1 MLRDFDLL
9 DHLSEGG
16 SIAGTI
22 LAHYSN
28 LLRSFGL
35 YDYTQINTHSIK
47 LVTVYESVMK
57 SNSGGLKRI
66 IQPTLT
72 MLPLLLR
79 ARARVAKGEWS
90 VSREIYSGW
99 GLSSND
105 PYLRHLAN
113 VYLLQPQ
120 VLGFSQPAVLA
131 ASTGGSVLYPS

>member
-9 DHLSEGG
+9 DHLPEGG

-35 YDYTQINTHSIK
+35 YDYTQTNTHSIK

-79 ARARVAKGEWS
+79 ARVAKREWS

-131 ASTGGSVLYPS
+131 ASTGGSVLCPS

>member
-9 DHLSEGG
+9 YHLPEGG
-16 SIAGTI
+16 SIACTI

-79 ARARVAKGEWS
+79 ARVVKGEWS